1 MKKEEPPIDSI
12 DELVEYLARKG
23 GNRNSYYHYTTL
35 DTLHNIV
42 TPPSN
47 SFFLTRGNSM
57 GINDWQEP
65 KRGAK
70 GEWEQIYLACF
81 SAMGD
86 ENMAM
91 WGLYGLPMQ
100 SAVRIEIPGK
110 AMRSWI
116 NSAHKAYRILSDE
129 VLDES
134 PLVHL
139 TDVAYISETQNGVN
153 HSLFRDGQYMYNVA
167 QNVYKDPRFN
177 SSPEIVGFIKARA
190 WQYEREVRI
199 RVRTGKKLSTDQI
212 ALQLPKNVIQAM
224 TVVTGPNF
232 DHGLAENKKLLRKIK
247 NCVAKVVPSDFTGQ
261 LHYQSLC
268 DLCVHEQFEKKE

>member
-1 MKKEEPPIDSI
+1 MKKEEQDIGSI
-12 DELVEYLARKG
+12 GDLVGYLTRKG
-23 GNRNSYYHYTTL
+23 GNRRSYYHYTTL
-35 DTLHNIV
+35 DTLYKIV

-57 GINDWQEP
+57 RINDWQEP
-65 KRGAK
+65 NRGK
-70 GEWEQIYLACF
+70 KSEWDHVYLACF

-91 WGLYGLPMQ
+91 WGLYGLPKQ
-100 SAVRIEIPGK
+100 SAIRIEIPGA
-110 AMRSWI
+110 AMRRWI
-116 NSAHKAYRILSDE
+116 NSSHKAYRILSEE

-139 TDVAYISETQNGVN
+139 TDVAYISGEHNGIN
-153 HSLFRDGQYMYNVA
+153 HALFRDGEYMRNVE
-167 QNVYKDPRFN
+167 QSVYKDAGFN
-177 SSPEIVGFIKARA
+177 RSPEIAGFIKARA

-199 RVRTGKKLSTDQI
+199 RVRTNKATGMEQI
-212 ALQLPKNVIQAM
+212 ALPLPKDTIQHM
-224 TVVTGPNF
+224 TVMTGPNF
-232 DHGLAENKKLLRKIK
+232 DHGLAENKSLLRKIRGCIA
-247 NCVAKVVPSDFTGQ
+247 NVVPSDFTGQ